1 MFPVSRDQNTSSQI
15 KQSKSKDC
23 RYGIKNQ
30 QNVTLCVIMEELQRK
45 TAVCALCCSSCLAPL
60 EWRDMLFG
68 TA

>member
-1 MFPVSRDQNTSSQI
+1 MLFPVSRMQVQRNSQDLKI
-15 KQSKSKDC
+15 IDI

-30 QNVTLCVIMEELQRK
+30 QNVTLCNYGRIIK
-45 TAVCALCCSSCLAPL
+45 NTAVCALCCSSCLAPL

>member
-1 MFPVSRDQNTSSQI
+1 MLFPVSRMQVQRNSQDLKI
-15 KQSKSKDC
+15 IDI

-30 QNVTLCVIMEELQRK
+30 QNVTLYVIMEELQRK